1 MTIIADYSAAAPRPV
16 RSAPAAAAP
25 APAPAA
31 PSPLEVK
38 VEVARAVEAVSR
50 MLAPLARGLEFSVDA
65 ETGDTVV
72 RVVDSESGE
81 VVRQIPSPEMIA
93 IARALTRVQ
102 GLLLDAKA

>member
-1 MTIIADYSAAAPRPV
+1 MTIIADYSAAGPRPV
-16 RSAPAAAAP
+16 RN

-31 PSPLEVK
+31 PAPVPTPMEVK
-38 VEVARAVEAVSR
+38 AEVARAVEAVSR

-65 ETGDTVV
+65 ESGDTVV

-81 VVRQIPSPEMIA
+81 VLRQIPSPEMIA